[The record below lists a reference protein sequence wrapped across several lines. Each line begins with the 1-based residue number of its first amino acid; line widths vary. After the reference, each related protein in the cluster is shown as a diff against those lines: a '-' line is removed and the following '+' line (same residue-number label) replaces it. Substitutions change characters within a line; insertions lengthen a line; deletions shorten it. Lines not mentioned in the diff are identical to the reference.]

1 MDTIYRRALEASDVS
16 LPTVPFARN
25 RSPREMSREHA
36 DDIAEAIRYTSD
48 DIPPEIV
55 QGVISTNLRRRI
67 NESSRAFTETD
78 LGRLSQ
84 AETVQYA
91 EVSQKELEGMSA
103 VERSR
108 VFVDNKYMR
117 AYETFARFTLDGY
130 KFRDLGFAVSA
141 LRLFA
146 ARNGLDSTQSVEFHV
161 PKVTRIISR
170 PVGRFA
176 VITAKAAI
184 GNLVSQEAD
193 DVITLKSRQAGVIA
207 LDEVDDRHTAN
218 LLAVLGTLP
227 ADQDSRGTIHDLRA
241 EVDQAIRYNGVQ
253 VHPIVESLYLSRQAP
268 GEDERSSER

>member
-36 DDIAEAIRYTSD
+36 DDIAEAMRRTSV
-48 DIPPEIV
+48 DIPPDIV
-55 QGVISTNLRRRI
+55 QGVISTNLHRRI
-67 NESSRAFTETD
+67 YESSQTFTETD

-91 EVSQKELEGMSA
+91 DVCQRELAGMSA

-130 KFRDLGFAVSA
+130 KFRDLGFATSA

-161 PKVTRIISR
+161 PKVTRIIPDR
-170 PVGRFA
+170 VGRFA

-207 LDEVDDRHTAN
+207 LDKINDRHTAN
-218 LLAVLGTLP
+218 LLTVLGSLP
-227 ADQDSRGTIHDLRA
+227 EDQDSKDAILALRKD
-241 EVDQAIRYNGVQ
+241 VDTAIRHNGVH
-253 VHPIVESLYLSRQAP
+253 VYPLIESLYLSRQTS
-268 GEDERSSER
+268 DLD